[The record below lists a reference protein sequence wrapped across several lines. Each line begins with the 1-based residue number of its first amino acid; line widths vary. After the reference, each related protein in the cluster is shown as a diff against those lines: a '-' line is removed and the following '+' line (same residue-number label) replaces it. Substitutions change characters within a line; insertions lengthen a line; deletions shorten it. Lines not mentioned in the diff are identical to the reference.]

1 MNDQKV
7 YCFGEVLFD
16 VYQVEELPGGA
27 PMNVAL
33 HLLRH
38 GKESRLISKIGDDKH
53 GAELI
58 AFIQE
63 RGGLTDLV
71 QKSTVYDTGTV
82 NVKISHRGNA
92 SYIINEPVAWDF
104 IDFDPSLKDKV
115 KPNDLLVYGSLA
127 VRNLHSFGTL
137 INLLDLD
144 IEKVFDL
151 NLREPHYTYSKIEQ
165 LIEKADILKINEDE
179 TNLLK
184 AKYTPD
190 LEDLESFTAFLLR
203 RFKLKG
209 VLVTLGE
216 YGALANFDSHIYKVK
231 GVKIK
236 VKDTVGSGD
245 SFLAA
250 FISKYIE
257 GVDIEECLLFGCAT
271 GAFVATCSGANPEYQ
286 VSDIYK
292 LLKQNR

>member
-16 VYQVEELPGGA
+16 VYQAEKLPGGA

-38 GKESRLISKIGDDKH
+38 GKESCLISKVGEDKN
-53 GAELI
+53 GKGLI
-58 AFIQE
+58 EFIE
-63 RGGLTDLV
+63 NRGGSTDLI
-71 QKSTVYDTGTV
+71 QRTTAYDTGTV
-82 NVKISHRGNA
+82 NVKISDKGNA
-92 SYIINEPVAWDF
+92 SYIINEPVAWDT
-104 IDFDPSLKDKV
+104 IDLDASLKDKIRS
-115 KPNDLLVYGSLA
+115 NDLLVYGSLA
-127 VRNLHSFGTL
+127 VRNQHSFETL

-144 IEKVFDL
+144 VQKVFDL

-179 TNLLK
+179 VNLLK
-184 AKYTPD
+184 AKYTSD
-190 LEDLESFTAFLLR
+190 LEDLESFTTFLLR

-216 YGALANFDSHIYKVK
+216 YGALANFDFHIYKVK

-236 VKDTVGSGD
+236 VKDTIGSGD

-257 GVDIEECLLFGCAT
+257 GLDIEECLLFGCAT
-271 GAFVATCSGANPEYQ
+271 GAFVATFSGANPEYE

-292 LLKQNR
+292 LLEQNK